1 MVMDAIRSAGRS
13 TVELTKLIPM
23 IRSKL
28 QCLIIR
34 LLMDI
39 LLESRL
45 AISYPTWFAGLRNN
59 KTVYNS
65 LAMHTIRLQTM
76 Q

>member
-1 MVMDAIRSAGRS
+1 MVMEAIKSAGWS
-13 TVELTKLIPM
+13 AGKLTKLIPM

-28 QCLIIR
+28 QCLNIR

-45 AISYPTWFAGLRNN
+45 AISYSTWLARRRNN